1 MVIFRCERIHLSAK
15 ISSVEIL
22 FDIVLLK
29 SEILISFGLEF
40 ETLCVLTHF
49 EAMEDH

>member
-15 ISSVEIL
+15 SVLLIVE
-22 FDIVLLK
+22 IVLLK
-29 SEILISFGLEF
+29 FELPISFSFEF
-40 ETLCVLTHF
+40 ETLCVLAHF